1 MLCKFPQMLAKL
13 RRQRGI
19 SQKKAAQELGI
30 SPALL
35 SHYENGIRECGLDF
49 LLRLAEYYSV
59 SCDYLLGKTE
69 VKNPV
74 LYEAEPEAMAIDRIL
89 KVARDHSA
97 PAYEIL
103 SDITE
108 VSAYHMARAL
118 CETAVRGEAFTFEYE
133 QKDYGNLCCAATS
146 CLYAKMS
153 EMGKEKK
160 RLPVS
165 VRESTEKVI
174 KNAEKTLKKMI

>member
-1 MLCKFPQMLAKL
+1 MLAKL
-13 RRQRGI
+13 RRQKGI
-19 SQKKAAQELGI
+19 SQKKAAEELGI

-74 LYEAEPEAMAIDRIL
+74 LYESEPSAFAIDRIL
-89 KVARDHSA
+89 KTAKDHS
-97 PAYEIL
+97 PAAYDLL
-103 SDITE
+103 SNITE
-108 VSAYHMARAL
+108 VNAYHMARAL
-118 CETAVRGEAFTFEYE
+118 CQTATRGEAFTFEYE
-133 QKDYGNLCCAATS
+133 QKDYGNLCAAAS
-146 CLYAKMS
+146 AGLYAKMS
-153 EMGKEKK
+153 ELGKEKK

-174 KNAEKTLKKMI
+174 KNAEKTLKKYI